1 LTAFWIELNDVPLV
15 CMNREIGIGI
25 ESIVGEVEVVGVGWG
40 NFLGVKVVIDISKP
54 LARGRFLTGK
64 GKRV

>member
-1 LTAFWIELNDVPLV
+1 
-15 CMNREIGIGI
+15 MNREIGIGI